1 MKMWFVIQTFQ
12 TKFRGNALCGQFR
25 DTKCNHTF
33 NSTQELLLFTT
44 SYFFAI
50 EIKAREGGKKKHV
63 LNFSGS
69 DEIKHYCESGLSR
82 TGVEVKFKKKTSA

>member
-1 MKMWFVIQTFQ
+1 MWFVIQTFQ
-12 TKFRGNALCGQFR
+12 TKFRGKALCGQFR
-25 DTKCNHTF
+25 DIKCNHTF

-50 EIKAREGGKKKHV
+50 EIRGAREKKNV

-69 DEIKHYCESGLSR
+69 YKIKHYCESGLSR
-82 TGVEVKFKKKTSA
+82 MGVGVK